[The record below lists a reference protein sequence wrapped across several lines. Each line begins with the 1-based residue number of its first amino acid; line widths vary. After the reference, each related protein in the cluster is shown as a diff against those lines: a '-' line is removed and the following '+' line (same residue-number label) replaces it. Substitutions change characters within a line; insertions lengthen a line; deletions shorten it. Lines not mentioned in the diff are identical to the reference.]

1 MVYGDVFR
9 RIAEEE
15 AQYAADGERRLP
27 EFGKKIFYFSNVIIY
42 PTPYTLH
49 LCPQVYPQVTMKR

>member
-27 EFGKKIFYFSNVIIY
+27 EFGKKIFYFSNVILY

-49 LCPQVYPQVTMKR
+49 PTPYIYVHRSIHK